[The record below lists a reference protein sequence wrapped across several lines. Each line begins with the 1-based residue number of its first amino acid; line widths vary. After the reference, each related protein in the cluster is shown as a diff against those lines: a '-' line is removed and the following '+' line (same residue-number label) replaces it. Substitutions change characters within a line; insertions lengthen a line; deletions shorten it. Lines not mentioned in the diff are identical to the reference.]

1 MFGVLILILGILGL
15 TLTIIVT
22 PTFASNYLSQDH
34 NISDSRIVELLN
46 YRLISGFVGGL
57 LIVCGL
63 LLLTLKNL
71 ERVEKLLKNALNT
84 SPVTWVIL
92 GFSISYLLFFVFP
105 IFMSAQV
112 MQFPMYLPAIDP
124 IGIDLDQMLFYSE
137 SLFIRKQTPYVGSN
151 LYPPLASILFG
162 PLLTISISMA
172 YRIITLIN
180 VFCFAI
186 ITYLFPL
193 KTSKNKKASSLLIL
207 FFITGILSYGFQFEL
222 ERGQFNVIAISL
234 CFLAIRIFHFHFRYR
249 YLAYFLFTLSVQ
261 LKVFPLI
268 FIVMLISNWQDWINN
283 IKRLLMLGVVNIS
296 LLFVLGPHIFVDF
309 INAIAYQIST
319 PYIWIGNHS
328 IRSFIILL
336 FGPDYKY
343 SGLIQI
349 MLLAI
354 VAFCI
359 LLVIYQAYRNK
370 QKGINFVLLLA
381 CTLGA
386 LLIPSVSHDYTLSIL
401 VAPVTM
407 VFMEYEFLGKIGN
420 PRLNKLFIVLLLIF
434 SITYSSTLF
443 SYTYAQLFP
452 FSYESI
458 LTNKFPALFIMLL
471 ATTLLS
477 LMLNPI
483 RKGPTGSLNL
493 SD

>member
-1 MFGVLILILGILGL
+1 
-15 TLTIIVT
+15 
-22 PTFASNYLSQDH
+22 
-34 NISDSRIVELLN
+34 
-46 YRLISGFVGGL
+46 
-57 LIVCGL
+57 
-63 LLLTLKNL
+63 
-71 ERVEKLLKNALNT
+71 
-84 SPVTWVIL
+84 
-92 GFSISYLLFFVFP
+92 
-105 IFMSAQV
+105 
-112 MQFPMYLPAIDP
+112 
-124 IGIDLDQMLFYSE
+124 
-137 SLFIRKQTPYVGSN
+137 
-151 LYPPLASILFG
+151 
-162 PLLTISISMA
+162 
-172 YRIITLIN
+172 
-180 VFCFAI
+180 
-186 ITYLFPL
+186 
-193 KTSKNKKASSLLIL
+193 
-207 FFITGILSYGFQFEL
+207 
-222 ERGQFNVIAISL
+222 
-234 CFLAIRIFHFHFRYR
+234 
-249 YLAYFLFTLSVQ
+249 
-261 LKVFPLI
+261 
-268 FIVMLISNWQDWINN
+268 
-283 IKRLLMLGVVNIS
+283 
-296 LLFVLGPHIFVDF
+296 
-309 INAIAYQIST
+309 
-319 PYIWIGNHS
+319 
-328 IRSFIILL
+328 
-336 FGPDYKY
+336 
-343 SGLIQI
+343 